1 MFTIKKIW
9 NALNHAGKPWQI
21 SLAIAFGMIVG
32 FTPLVSLHNIIIL
45 VFLLVLNIHIG
56 VFALSISLFGILG
69 LVLDPLFATF
79 GTIVLNSTS
88 FYELFTS
95 LYNTSFGQ
103 ISQFNNTILMGSFAV
118 SIALFPIVYILFSFL
133 IVKYRSLIAIKIQ
146 NIPLLNKLQFFTN
159 EEMKQTKTFRFVGLF
174 VIVFLLGLV
183 SLFKIFIFDDMV
195 KLNIEKAISK
205 STNKIVQIEIL
216 STSIFNSSLALQNV
230 SVTDKEDTTSN
241 ISIKDIAIDI
251 SVSDLIFKRVV
262 VENLIFNEI
271 SFPNSV
277 NIPKLEN
284 QNLAPSKSS
293 SQKESSSNSLTD
305 LTSLKNLDISE
316 IKEKLNKDYK
326 AEFDKYKGYYE
337 QIKPLFNSEKKI
349 DEKRADGEF
358 VYFNLNS
365 SIPKVLIKKGIFSLL
380 EDGEIIKGTFK
391 NFTTNQALYQKPFE
405 LSVGVQTKKLKS
417 LMIQASFLETNKDSL
432 DSVNIVVK
440 TLEIDPMIQKNISI
454 QNTTIDTTFDL
465 KITDKKYLE
474 GYESISVLSTDIA
487 FKKANKYITMLNKS
501 LVNTK
506 HIKGT
511 IVISG
516 EMNNP
521 SVKIDSNLDTIL
533 KDKVT
538 DILKSQKDTI
548 KNEIKD
554 KVKSKIKDK
563 LEDKLE
569 DKLGD
574 KLKGILGF

>member
-1 MFTIKKIW
+1 MYI
-9 NALNHAGKPWQI
+9 
-21 SLAIAFGMIVG
+21 
-32 FTPLVSLHNIIIL
+32 
-45 VFLLVLNIHIG
+45 VLNIHIG
-56 VFALSISLFGILG
+56 IFALAISLFGILG
-69 LVLDPLFATF
+69 LILDLLFATF
-79 GTIVLNSTS
+79 GTMILNSTS

-95 LYNTSFGQ
+95 LYNTPFGQ
-103 ISQFNNTILMGSFAV
+103 ISAFNNTILMGSFVV
-118 SIALFPIVYILFSFL
+118 SIALFPVVYILFSFL
-133 IVKYRSLIAIKIQ
+133 IVKYRSLIATKIQ

-159 EEMKQTKTFRFVGLF
+159 EEKNQTKTFRFVGLF
-174 VIVFLLGLV
+174 VIIFLLGLV

-205 STNKIVQIEIL
+205 STNKIVQIETL
-216 STSIFNSSLALQNV
+216 STSIFNSSLALQNI
-230 SVTDKEDTTSN
+230 SVTDKEDKTSN
-241 ISIKDIAIDI
+241 INIKDIAIDI

-277 NIPKLEN
+277 NTPKLEN
-284 QNLAPSKSS
+284 QNSASSTSS

-305 LTSLKNLDISE
+305 LTSLKNLNISE
-316 IKEKLNKDYK
+316 IKETLNKDYK

-349 DEKRADGEF
+349 DEKRADGKF
-358 VYFNLNS
+358 VYFDLHS

-380 EDGEIIKGTFK
+380 KDGEIIKGTFK

-405 LSVGVQTKKLKS
+405 LSIGVQTKKLKS

-432 DSVNIVVK
+432 DTVNIVVK
-440 TLEIDPMIQKNISI
+440 ALEIDPMIQKNIAI

-465 KITDKKYLE
+465 KITDKKYLQ

-487 FKKANKYITMLNKS
+487 FKESNKYIAMLNKS

-511 IVISG
+511 VVISG
-516 EMNNP
+516 EITNP
-521 SVKIDSNLDTIL
+521 KLKIDSNLDTIL
-533 KDKVT
+533 KNKVT

-548 KNEIKD
+548 KNEIKN
-554 KVKSKIKDK
+554 KVKSKIK
-563 LEDKLE
+563 DKLE

>member
-79 GTIVLNSTS
+79 GTTILNSTS

-103 ISQFNNTILMGSFAV
+103 ISQFNNTILMGSFVV

-183 SLFKIFIFDDMV
+183 SLFKIFMFDDMV

-241 ISIKDIAIDI
+241 INIKDIAIDI

-380 EDGEIIKGTFK
+380 KDGEIIKGTFK

-487 FKKANKYITMLNKS
+487 FKEANKYITMLNKS

-563 LEDKLE
+563 LEDKL
-569 DKLGD
+569 GD